1 MGFLTKERKLTDME
15 KLKAA
20 YMLNLCTV
28 SVSQII
34 DYNDMNIMEQEYN
47 AILNNLN
54 LQEMPKDEAFLKVLK
69 ELLNTITFF
78 RIQEG
83 DKKFIEHEYQQKMKN
98 AIWSSVPN
106 LSVIV
111 ATGNPVAM
119 AVSLAAQ
126 AGISY
131 MNYRKTKAQ
140 NLLEKEKQEW
150 QLQRAAIE
158 QFNVIRRELFDTAW
172 RIADKYNFPDNYRLT
187 ENQIKQFNEILMD
200 ANLIRKYERLEA
212 IEDNFI
218 AYPPFWYHYGN
229 TANAI
234 SIEYKDKDN
243 NIYETYRQR
252 AISYF
257 EHFDTVN
264 LPLLREDQLAASCE
278 LEYVDLLDPGKDKE
292 KILKCI
298 NKAKKLA
305 GRELD
310 VLQLCAFAYQRVGAV
325 EDAENLF
332 RMLVNENYNK
342 NTNAQIL
349 SRIYVAKAI
358 ANKSEEEKKLYL
370 AQYELLKERQ
380 INSRY
385 LFPMELNLNE
395 NELMDNFVQ
404 NQKEIL
410 SDKMELVID
419 SIFDKYGILFN
430 KVIPKPNYNKDYED
444 SFYSTSE
451 ESNKLRKETYES
463 ELSNLRLLEEFKNQY
478 VQLDITLD
486 WLDILNNLLNSLCT
500 LESVLNIDTFTN
512 ELRDTLSKSQKE
524 LKKINGT
531 FEKKI
536 QLPLINQYN
545 FNYFT
550 DNIKNDIKAKLNTKI
565 KSLCKLDNAKED
577 SRMNNLSMFEGLLR
591 DLCNKE
597 KIKEPEILF
606 DEGNEKSDT
615 RDNRRLPVSLLGDEA
630 VQKKI
635 EKDRETVLIEKI
647 REFSDQIANGQFDRV
662 KFYFK
667 NEETNEMGRYF
678 APEKLKSYAS
688 AALAVM
694 DFREKGFEKNDDLI
708 FTKLGI
714 LYVHNNNVRGGGT
727 IVPYSKVDWNN
738 KKELCIGLYE
748 YKNKVINTEKLYE
761 LCNLLAKV

>member
-54 LQEMPKDEAFLKVLK
+54 LQEMPKDEAFLNILK

-111 ATGNPVAM
+111 ATGNPIAM

-140 NLLEKEKQEW
+140 NLLEKERQEW

-200 ANLIRKYERLEA
+200 SNLIRKYERLEA
-212 IEDNFI
+212 IEENFI

-234 SIEYKDKDN
+234 SIEHKDDKDN
-243 NIYETYRQR
+243 SIYETYRKR

-278 LEYVDLLDPGKDKE
+278 LEYVDLLDPEKDKE

-298 NKAKKLA
+298 NKARRLA

-325 EDAENLF
+325 EEAEDLF

-358 ANKSEEEKKLYL
+358 SNQSEEEKQLYL
-370 AQYELLKERQ
+370 AQYEILKDRQ
-380 INSRY
+380 INPRY
-385 LFPMELNLNE
+385 LFPMEVGLKE
-395 NELMDNFVQ
+395 KELMDKFVE

-419 SIFDKYGILFN
+419 SVFDKYGILFN
-430 KVIPKPNYNKDYED
+430 KVIPKPSSNKVYED
-444 SFYSTSE
+444 SFYSTSDE
-451 ESNKLRKETYES
+451 ANKIRKETYKS
-463 ELSNLRLLEEFKNQY
+463 DLSNPRLLEDFKNQY
-478 VQLDITLD
+478 AQVDITLD
-486 WLDILNNLLNSLCT
+486 WLDVFNNLLNSLCV
-500 LESVLNIDTFTN
+500 LGSDLNIDYVTN
-512 ELRDTLSKSQKE
+512 KLGNTIKTAAKE
-524 LKKINGT
+524 LNKINGD
-531 FEKKI
+531 FDRSK
-536 QLPLINQYN
+536 LSLINQYSFN
-545 FNYFT
+545 FFT
-550 DNIKNDIKAKLNTKI
+550 DEIKKEIRAILDRKI
-565 KSLCKLDNAKED
+565 DTLCIQKDTKED
-577 SRMNNLSMFEGLLR
+577 NRMNNLSVFEGKLR

-597 KIKEPEILF
+597 KISEPEVLF
-606 DEGNEKSDT
+606 DEGNTNSDNT
-615 RDNRRLPVSLLGDEA
+615 DNRRLPVSLLGEEA
-630 VQKKI
+630 EQRKL
-635 EKDRETVLIEKI
+635 EKDRESVIIEKI
-647 REFSDQIANGQFDRV
+647 RDASVQIANGQMDRV

-678 APEKLKSYAS
+678 APEKLRNYAS
-688 AALAVM
+688 KALAVM
-694 DFREKGFEKNDDLI
+694 DFREKFLQKNYDLI
-708 FTKLGI
+708 FTKSGV
-714 LYVHNNNVRGGGT
+714 YFVDDNVVLGGGK
-727 IVPYSKVDWNN
+727 IIPYSNVYWN
-738 KKELCIGLYE
+738 KKQELCIGQYE
-748 YKNKVINTEKLYE
+748 YKNKVIDKEKLYE
-761 LCNLLAKV
+761 LCNLLAKL

>member
-1 MGFLTKERKLTDME
+1 MGFLTKERKLTDLE

-34 DYNDMNIMEQEYN
+34 DYNDINVMEQEYN

-54 LQEMPKDEAFLKVLK
+54 LQEMPKDEAFLNILK

-98 AIWSSVPN
+98 AIWNSVPN

-111 ATGNPVAM
+111 ATGNPIAM

-140 NLLEKEKQEW
+140 NLLEKESQEW

-187 ENQIKQFNEILMD
+187 EIQIKQFNDILMD

-212 IEDNFI
+212 IEENFI

-234 SIEYKDKDN
+234 SIEHEKDTDKS
-243 NIYETYRQR
+243 IYEIYRKR

-278 LEYVDLLDPGKDKE
+278 LEYAELLDPEKDKE
-292 KILKCI
+292 KILNCI

-325 EDAENLF
+325 EAAEDLF

-349 SRIYVAKAI
+349 SRIYVARAI
-358 ANKSEEEKKLYL
+358 ANSTEEEKKLYQ

-380 INSRY
+380 INQRY
-385 LFPMELNLNE
+385 LFPMEFGCNE
-395 NELMDNFVQ
+395 KELMDKFVQ

-419 SIFDKYGILFN
+419 SIFNKYGILFN
-430 KVIPKPNYNKDYED
+430 KVIPKPNGNKDYD
-444 SFYSTSE
+444 DLFYSTSE
-451 ESNKLRKETYES
+451 KANKIRKETYES
-463 ELSNLRLLEEFKNQY
+463 ELSNLKLLEDFGNQY
-478 VQLDITLD
+478 KEIDITLD
-486 WLDILNNLLNSLCT
+486 WIDIFNTLLDSLCLLKSELDIDLYTDKLSNIIF
-500 LESVLNIDTFTN
+500 ES
-512 ELRDTLSKSQKE
+512 SKE
-524 LKKINGT
+524 LDTINGV
-531 FEKKI
+531 FDKEK
-536 QLPLINQYN
+536 LTTINKYN
-545 FNYFT
+545 FNFFT
-550 DNIKNDIKAKLNTKI
+550 DQIKAEIKAQLNKKI
-565 KSLCKLDNAKED
+565 DILCILRNEKED
-577 SRMNNLSMFEGLLR
+577 KRMNNLSIFEGELR
-591 DLCNKE
+591 DICNKE
-597 KIKEPEILF
+597 KINEPEVLF
-606 DEGNEKSDT
+606 DEGIELISDT
-615 RDNRRLPVSLLGDEA
+615 DNRRLPVSLLGTKAE
-630 VQKKI
+630 QRKS
-635 EKDRETVLIEKI
+635 EKDKESVLIDKI
-647 REFSDQIANGQFDRV
+647 RDASVEIANGQLDKV

-667 NEETNEMGRYF
+667 NEESDEMGRYF
-678 APEKLKSYAS
+678 APEKLKNYKSQ
-688 AALAVM
+688 ALAVM
-694 DFREKGFEKNDDLI
+694 DFVKKGLGNNDLI
-708 FTKLGI
+708 FTKNGFLF
-714 LYVHNNNVRGGGT
+714 VHNNSVQGKGRV
-727 IVPYSKVDWNN
+727 IPYSDVHWNS
-738 KKELCIGLYE
+738 KQELCIGNYE
-748 YKNKVINTEKLYE
+748 YKNKVINQDKLYT
-761 LCNLLAKV
+761 LCNLLAKS